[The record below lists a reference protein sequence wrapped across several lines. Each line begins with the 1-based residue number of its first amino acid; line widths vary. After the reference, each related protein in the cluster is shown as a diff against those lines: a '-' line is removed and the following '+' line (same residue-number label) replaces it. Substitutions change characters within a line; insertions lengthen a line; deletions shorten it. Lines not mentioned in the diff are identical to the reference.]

1 MRSIQLSIVALMS
14 LGFSAVAL
22 PAAAAPING
31 AISKSLVPLVSAQDT
46 SIIQVQYR
54 RGGPRGGS
62 YHDRRRGGGG
72 DGGAVAAGILG
83 GLVLGAIIANQAQQQ
98 RSVEYCIRRYRSYDP
113 YSRTYL
119 GYDGRRHS
127 CP

>member
-1 MRSIQLSIVALMS
+1 MRSIPLSIVAFMS

-22 PAAAAPING
+22 PAAAAPVNG
-31 AISKSLVPLVSAQDT
+31 AISKNLVPLVRAQDN
-46 SIIQVQYR
+46 SPIIQVQYR

-62 YHDRRRGGGG
+62 YHDRRRGRD
-72 DGGAVAAGILG
+72 DGGAIAAGILG
-83 GLVLGAIIANQAQQQ
+83 GLVLGAIIASQAQPQ

-119 GYDGRRHS
+119 GYDGYRHR